1 MNRRRIPWLL
11 GFLSLW
17 ALVGCGLGTSTSED
31 LAAQVRSAITE
42 EWQKL
47 PEMQDC
53 VIEDV
58 TLVHK
63 GGNTYTGF
71 LDVSANGEK
80 ERISLEVTRDG
91 SSFVWQLKSTAD

>member
-1 MNRRRIPWLL
+1 MICRR
-11 GFLSLW
+11 FLPLASVCTFL
-17 ALVGCGLGTSTSED
+17 ALAGCGLGTSSSED
-31 LAAQVRSAITE
+31 LAAEVRSAITE
-42 EWQKL
+42 EWQKS

-53 VIEDV
+53 VIEDIA
-58 TLVHK
+58 LVHK
-63 GGNTYTGF
+63 DGNTYTGF